1 MKLINNITETLRDD
15 LSIEIKKGSKLAIAA
30 ACFSIY
36 AFQELKEELQGIDQ
50 LRFIFT
56 EPTFISEYAEKER
69 KEFYIPRL
77 TREKNVFGTEFEV
90 KLRNELSQRAIAREC
105 AEWIRTH
112 AVFKSNTTQEH
123 MPGFMNVDDKNY
135 MPLHAFTTV
144 DLGCERGNNVY
155 NYVQKTETPFSNAYL
170 ELFNSIWY
178 NHDQM
183 ETVTEQ
189 VIENITTAYKENSPE
204 FIYFVTLYN
213 IFNEFLEDISE
224 DVLPNEATGFKESKI
239 WSLLYNFQ
247 KDAALAIINKLEK
260 YNGCILADSVGLG
273 KTFTALAVIK
283 YYENKNKSVLVLC
296 PKKLTN
302 NWNTYKDNYLNNPIA
317 SDRLRYDVLYHTD
330 LLRTHGKS
338 NGLDLDR
345 LNWGNYD
352 LVVIDESHN
361 FRNGGKATSSEN
373 DKENRYQRL
382 LNQVIRRGVKTKV
395 LMLSATPVNN
405 RFIDLKNQ
413 LALAYEGDAAQIDSK
428 LNTKR
433 SIDDIFRNAQRAFT
447 YWSKMEPT
455 ERTTENLLK
464 MLDFDFFEVLDSVT
478 IARSRKHIQKYYD
491 TKDIGTFPTR
501 LPPISKRPP
510 LTDLKKAINYNEI
523 FEQLMLLSLSIYTP
537 SHYILPSKVAKYAEL
552 YGDNKVNVGF
562 TQANREQGIRRLMA
576 INLMK
581 RMESS
586 VYAFSLTLQ
595 RISELISNTID
606 TIKHFNKKVSSSLT
620 LTDMTHLG
628 EFDIEDMNDDLF
640 AFGKTIKID
649 LADMDYLSWKHS
661 LEKDK
666 EVLDLITIMVADIT
680 PAHDSKLQELIKTVT
695 QKITHPINEDNKKII
710 IFSAFADTAKY
721 LFDNLSPFL
730 KTKFGLHTAMI
741 TGSVEG
747 RTTASI
753 RNDLN
758 TVLTCFSPLSK
769 DKKLL
774 MPNDK
779 TEIDILI
786 ATDCI
791 SEGQNLQDC
800 DYLINYD
807 IHWNPVR
814 IIQRFG
820 RIDRIGSKNAVIQ
833 LVNFWPDV
841 TLDEYIDLKA
851 KVETRMKIVNMTAT
865 GDDNIIS
872 EDEKTDLEYRKAQL
886 KRLQEEVVDIEE
898 MSSGISIMDLGLNEF
913 RLDLLEYIK
922 RHPEI
927 EKTPYGLH
935 SVAPATEDTPAGVI
949 YVLKN
954 RSDSVNIDNQNR
966 LHPFYMVYIK
976 NNGEVVCDHLSPKDM
991 LDKMRYLCKGKS
1003 EPIAEVYKP
1012 FNKETR
1018 DGSYMKKY
1026 SNLLSD
1032 AISSIIEVQEES
1044 DIDSFLGG
1052 SQMSFFDNEISGL
1065 DDFELICFLVVT
1077 DQKVETPKPVK
1088 KKSFRLV
1095 ISGTRYF
1102 DDYSFVASKLDAYLA
1117 DKLGRYDITIICGD
1131 AHGVDSMGLRYASKH
1146 GLKVEQFPAEWS
1158 RYGTAAGPIRNR
1170 QMAQMADAV
1179 IAFWDGK
1186 SRGTKDM
1193 IQSAKM
1199 ENLPC
1204 TIISI

>member
-1 MKLINNITETLRDD
+1 MKIINNIDETLRDD
-15 LSIEIKKGSKLAIAA
+15 LSVEIKQGSKISIAA

-36 AFQELKEELQGIDQ
+36 AFEELKEELKDIEQ

-56 EPTFISEYAEKER
+56 EPTFTTEVAKKER
-69 KEFYIPRL
+69 REFYIPRL
-77 TREKNVFGTEFEV
+77 TREKNIFGTEFEV

-105 AEWIRTH
+105 AEWIRSH
-112 AVFKSNTTQEH
+112 AIFKSNITEER
-123 MPGFMNVDDKNY
+123 MAGFMNVDDKNY
-135 MPLHAFTTV
+135 TPIHSFTTV
-144 DLGCERGNNVY
+144 DLGCERGNNAY
-155 NYVQKTETPFSNAYL
+155 NYVLKNEAPVSSAYL
-170 ELFNSIWY
+170 DLFETLWNNDSK
-178 NHDQM
+178 M
-183 ETVTEQ
+183 CTVTEQ

-239 WSLLYNFQ
+239 WSMLYNFQ
-247 KDAALAIINKLEK
+247 KDAVLAIINKLEK

-330 LLRTHGKS
+330 LSRKHGVS

-361 FRNGGKATSSEN
+361 FRNGGKVSGRDNE
-373 DKENRYQRL
+373 KENRYLRL
-382 LNQVIRRGVKTKV
+382 LNKVIRQGVKTKV

-405 RFIDLKNQ
+405 RFNDLKNQ
-413 LALAYEGDAAQIDSK
+413 LALAYEGDSKFIDSK
-428 LNTKR
+428 LNTVR
-433 SIDDIFRNAQRAFT
+433 SIDDIFRNAQRAFSIWT
-447 YWSKMEPT
+447 SFDVKD
-455 ERTTENLLK
+455 RTTENLLK

-491 TKDIGTFPTR
+491 TADVGTFPTR
-501 LPPISKRPP
+501 LSPISKRPP

-523 FEQLMLLSLSIYTP
+523 FEQLMLLTLSIYTP
-537 SHYILPSKVAKYAEL
+537 SHFILPSKMEKYAEL
-552 YGDNKVNVGF
+552 YDDYDISVGF
-562 TQANREQGIRRLMA
+562 TQANREHGIRRLMA

-586 VYAFSLTLQ
+586 VYAFRLTLE
-595 RISELISNTID
+595 RISKLIATTVNTID
-606 TIKHFNKKVSSSLT
+606 RFDKKVSTELI
-620 LTDMTHLG
+620 LTDISNID
-628 EFDIEDMNDDLF
+628 EFDGEDMNDELF
-640 AFGKTIKID
+640 SFGKKVKIE
-649 LADMDYLSWKHS
+649 LADMDYVSWKHS

-666 EVLDLITIMVADIT
+666 EVIDLITMMVRDIT

-695 QKITHPINEDNKKII
+695 NKINNPINGDNKKII
-710 IFSAFADTAKY
+710 IFTAFADTAEY
-721 LFDNLSPFL
+721 LFTNISPFV
-730 KTKFGLHTAMI
+730 KNKFGLHTAMV

-747 RTTASI
+747 RSTANI

-758 TVLTCFSPLSK
+758 TVLTCFSPISK
-769 DKKLL
+769 DKELL
-774 MPNDK
+774 MPGNK
-779 TEIDILI
+779 TEIDVLI

-820 RIDRIGSKNAVIQ
+820 RIDRIGSKNSVIQ

-841 TLDEYIDLKA
+841 SLDEYIDLKA
-851 KVETRMKIVNMTAT
+851 KVETRMKIVNMAAT

-886 KRLQEEVVDIEE
+886 KRLQEEVVDIED

-922 RHPEI
+922 HNPDI
-927 EKTPYGLH
+927 EKTPFGLH
-935 SVAPATEDTPAGVI
+935 SVARATEDTPPGVI

-954 RSDSVNIDNQNR
+954 RTNSVNIDNQNR
-966 LHPFYMVYIK
+966 LHPFYMVYI
-976 NNGEVVCDHLSPKDM
+976 GDDGTVICDHLSAKDM
-991 LDKMRYLCKGKS
+991 LDKMRYLCKGHK
-1003 EPIAEVYKP
+1003 EAIPELYRP
-1012 FNKETR
+1012 FNRETKDGSNMRKYSKLLGDSIASIVQVKET
-1018 DGSYMKKY
+1018 
-1026 SNLLSD
+1026 
-1032 AISSIIEVQEES
+1032 S

-1052 SQMSFFDNEISGL
+1052 TQVSFLSNQIKGL
-1065 DDFELICFLVVT
+1065 DDFELICFL
-1077 DQKVETPKPVK
+1077 
-1088 KKSFRLV
+1088 
-1095 ISGTRYF
+1095 
-1102 DDYSFVASKLDAYLA
+1102 
-1117 DKLGRYDITIICGD
+1117 
-1131 AHGVDSMGLRYASKH
+1131 
-1146 GLKVEQFPAEWS
+1146 
-1158 RYGTAAGPIRNR
+1158 
-1170 QMAQMADAV
+1170 AV
-1179 IAFWDGK
+1179 
-1186 SRGTKDM
+1186 R
-1193 IQSAKM
+1193 
-1199 ENLPC
+1199 E
-1204 TIISI
+1204 